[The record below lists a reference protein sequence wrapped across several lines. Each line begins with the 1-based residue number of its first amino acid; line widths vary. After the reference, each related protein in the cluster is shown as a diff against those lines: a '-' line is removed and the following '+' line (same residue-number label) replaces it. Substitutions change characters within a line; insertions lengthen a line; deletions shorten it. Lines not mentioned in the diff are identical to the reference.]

1 MHSYPTDLTKHKS
14 SCLHFSFNLG
24 FERETAWKGCF
35 WYSHL
40 EVPESLAGCWRMF
53 GTWDILLIWPNL
65 GTARGLPYITNFW
78 GASHSGTCWISREH
92 LYTHNWYFQ
101 LNKIHIQQ
109 IPTLCIISNAA
120 SEWGCIF
127 ITSLPISYFPFLTF
141 TVTSYM
147 PSCLMLSYLEPFG
160 NMIHHFS
167 NFSRLP
173 LLVSRLQRELFSLI
187 LLNCPPL
194 LTPSVISK
202 IWRFKEKTKMKKKQC
217 NWKAA

>member
-1 MHSYPTDLTKHKS
+1 MSTFFFQLGIWERDSLEGMLLVQPSGGPRVFGWLLAHVRDLRHSAYLAKPWN
-14 SCLHFSFNLG
+14 CP
-24 FERETAWKGCF
+24 W
-35 WYSHL
+35 
-40 EVPESLAGCWRMF
+40 PSL
-53 GTWDILLIWPNL
+53 
-65 GTARGLPYITNFW
+65 YTNFP
-78 GASHSGTCWISREH
+78 GRRGEEGHGESHSGTCWISREH